1 MAIVPLSLDCTCL
14 YPEHCEHRCSE
25 YMFRERAE
33 GKYRGGGLPLL
44 ANFCLLHI
52 SMSCL
57 SVLLLHGFGSGCSC
71 YACCQP
77 CSLPDFSCERACM
90 PNAVQVGP
98 TVQIPV
104 LVKGSVS
111 TDDDRRLFNFRLYS
125 CITTIRACML
135 VVART
140 FSFPSQALRYG
151 SPPLHH
157 HFSTFRGV
165 AFF

>member
-1 MAIVPLSLDCTCL
+1 
-14 YPEHCEHRCSE
+14 
-25 YMFRERAE
+25 MFRERAE
-33 GKYRGGGLPLL
+33 GKYHGGGVPLL

-52 SMSCL
+52 SMSGL
-57 SVLLLHGFGSGCSC
+57 SYSYYMALVQDAHAVS
-71 YACCQP
+71 AVNHVHCQTF
-77 CSLPDFSCERACM
+77 LVKEACM

-104 LVKGSVS
+104 PVKGNVS
-111 TDDDRRLFNFRLYS
+111 TDDDRRLFNFRLYV

-140 FSFPSQALRYG
+140 FSLPSQALCYG
-151 SPPLHH
+151 SPQLHH
-157 HFSTFRGV
+157 HFTTFHGV